1 MKASELPSWLHVL
14 LIALVALCVAVSAVL
29 RRRRGVPPNGR
40 PPWGLPW
47 PLWVQAIWGAISFGG
62 VFWLLS
68 GTPLAVTALFGAL
81 FGVVTVLGV
90 VFHGDKDDQGPR

>member
-1 MKASELPSWLHVL
+1 
-14 LIALVALCVAVSAVL
+14 
-29 RRRRGVPPNGR
+29 
-40 PPWGLPW
+40 
-47 PLWVQAIWGAISFGG
+47 VQAIWGAISFGG